1 MWNVLQSSHSMLSQ
15 GSSHGNAAS
24 LVMRSMVARPN
35 TA

>member
-15 GSSHGNAAS
+15 GSFQGGQ
-24 LVMRSMVARPN
+24 LVMRSMVALPN